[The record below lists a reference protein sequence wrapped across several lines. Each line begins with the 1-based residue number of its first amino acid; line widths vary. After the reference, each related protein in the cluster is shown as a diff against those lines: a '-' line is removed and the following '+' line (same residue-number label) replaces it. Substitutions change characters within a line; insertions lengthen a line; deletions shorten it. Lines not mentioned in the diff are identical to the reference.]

1 MVNTAEIQVSL
12 RAHLYGIRRL
22 PNGDPTQLKT
32 LDSAADF
39 TSKEMIGRLSEMQRL
54 IELDTYVRVPN
65 SFSEFET
72 VDRIV
77 DVQDK
82 EAFSI
87 HSDLDCCFLQY
98 SDSEMTVIARNFPS
112 SSIFTWCPEDGVVVE
127 AYGYVLIVPLFF
139 ACS

>member
-22 PNGDPTQLKT
+22 PNGNHNPLEI
-32 LDSAADF
+32 LDSTANC

-54 IELDTYVRVPN
+54 IELDTYVGVPN

-82 EAFSI
+82 ETFMI
-87 HSDLDCCFLQY
+87 HSGLGCCILQH
-98 SDSEMTVIARNFPS
+98 SDSEMTVIARDFPS
-112 SSIFTWCPEDGVVVE
+112 TSTFTWCSEDTVVVE